1 MFNSR
6 TSSLLRTFRYDIGSL
21 TVSLTNVT
29 LILMNNYDFSMLSP
43 DEFEELAKDILSA
56 EHGVIYESFAS
67 GRDGGI
73 DLRYSRPKGQTTTI
87 VQCKRYTDASR
98 LVNNLIQHERQ
109 KVDCLKEK
117 PTRYIVVCSVNLSP
131 SKVDL
136 IFDKFSPYIVN
147 KSDIITPRQLNSLLA
162 KHSNIEKRHYKLWL
176 LSTNVLER
184 ILHSNIENYSHLTEL
199 EIKETLKQYAPLP
212 IMDEALDKLRQYGY
226 IIIAGQPGVGK
237 TTLANVM
244 SFLLLGDKENGFE
257 ELISIPRD
265 FNDALTLLSAD
276 PNKKQLFLFDDFL
289 GENFLQSGLNR
300 HESTVFSNFLRHIER
315 SKKNKA
321 LIMTTREYILRQ
333 AAETSRTLRD
343 RTTQEREYIVDL
355 TKYPLE
361 TKARILYEHVSRWD
375 VPEEHLQYFLSN
387 HIYRKI
393 VKHRNYSP
401 RLIEGI
407 KRYNLWHDTS
417 PEEFCDKL
425 IEVFDNPESL
435 YKGIVDN
442 ELSQNERVLLL
453 VMMSFGES
461 VPLRD
466 LQGAVLAYSPE
477 MDEVSFEKSIDIL
490 DGTFLLTNQAS
501 NSTIVGFYNPT
512 IYDFLLRYFEKK
524 VESQKRL
531 IENAIYLNQLVKSFA
546 FNKPAID
553 ARELFGTKA
562 NMFLN
567 PFTKKILV
575 NNNIKKSISNVIIS
589 RRNQLKFIDK
599 DMRVKD
605 YSEDLF
611 EHAERFTNNEL
622 TSPVIEKV
630 VLQDIIKALQKGSLI
645 ISSAT
650 NALYIY
656 EYYLADRLNTGQT
669 KYLAEEIAQVCSNYD
684 DLSRI
689 QELTLNPSTRD
700 FAEFIIEGVQKASS
714 VEEMLDNEIQQ
725 RFETE
730 DNYDDIIPELHDVA
744 EVFSV
749 PVSALES
756 YLDTLMEPSEYT
768 AGFFSKDDDTFESSR
783 ELEGSENEIM
793 DNIFDSLR

>member
-1 MFNSR
+1 
-6 TSSLLRTFRYDIGSL
+6 
-21 TVSLTNVT
+21 
-29 LILMNNYDFSMLSP
+29 MLSP

-87 VQCKRYTDASR
+87 VQCKRYTDASK
-98 LVNNLIQHERQ
+98 LVNNLIHHERP
-109 KVDCLKEK
+109 KIDHLKEK
-117 PTRYIVVCSVNLSP
+117 PTRYIIVCSVDLSP

-136 IFDKFSPYIVN
+136 IFDAFSPYMVS
-147 KSDIITPRQLNSLLA
+147 KSDIITPRQINSLLA
-162 KHSNIEKRHYKLWL
+162 KHSSVEKRHYKLWL

-184 ILHSNIENYSHLTEL
+184 IVHSNIGNYGHLTEL
-199 EIKETLKQYAPLP
+199 EIKETLRQYAPLP
-212 IMDEALDKLRQYGY
+212 VMDEALDKLRQYGY

-244 SFLLLGDKENGFE
+244 SFLLLGDEENGFE

-265 FNDALTLLSAD
+265 FNDAITLLSAD
-276 PNKKQLFLFDDFL
+276 PDKKQLFLFDDFL
-289 GENFLQSGLNR
+289 GENFLQSGLDR
-300 HESTVFSNFLRHIER
+300 HESTVFANFLRHIER

-333 AAETSRTLRD
+333 AAETSRILRE
-343 RTTQEREYIVDL
+343 RTTREREYIVDL

-375 VPEEHLQYFLSN
+375 IPEEHLQYFLSN

-407 KRYNLWHDTS
+407 KRYNLWQDTT

-425 IEVFDNPESL
+425 IEVFDYPESL

-442 ELSQNERVLLL
+442 ELSQTERALLL
-453 VMMSFGES
+453 VMMSFGGS
-461 VPLRD
+461 VPLSD
-466 LQGAVLAYSPE
+466 LRKAVLAYSSDI
-477 MDEVSFEKSIDIL
+477 DEVSFEKSIDIL
-490 DGTFLLTNQAS
+490 DGTFLLTNQIS
-501 NSTIVGFYNPT
+501 STTIVGFYNPT

-524 VESQKRL
+524 IESQKRL
-531 IENAIYLNQLVKSFA
+531 IENAIYLNQIVNSFA

-553 ARELFGTKA
+553 ARELFGTKV

-575 NNNIKKSISNVIIS
+575 ENNIKQCISGVILS

-599 DMRVKD
+599 DMQVND

-611 EHAERFTNNEL
+611 EHAERLTNNEL
-622 TSPVIEKV
+622 SSPAIEKV
-630 VLQDIIKALQKGSLI
+630 VVQDIVNALQEGSLI
-645 ISSAT
+645 INSAT

-656 EYYLADRLNTGQT
+656 EYHLADILNAGQT
-669 KYLAEEIAQVCSNYD
+669 KYLAEEVAQVCSNYD
-684 DLSRI
+684 DLSRV

-700 FAEFIIEGVQKASS
+700 FAEFIIEGIHNTLS

-725 RFETE
+725 RFESE
-730 DNYDDIIPELHDVA
+730 DDYDDIIPELHDVA
-744 EVFSV
+744 EAFSV
-749 PVSALES
+749 PISSLES
-756 YLDTLMEPSEYT
+756 YLDSLMEPPEDA
-768 AGFFSKDDDTFESSR
+768 AGFFSRNDDAFESSR
-783 ELEGSENEIM
+783 EIEGSENDIM